1 MKKILLIFVLLLP
14 NIALSNI
21 IVKCENI
28 QGYSYYPFSGLV
40 PKSENGWDSNG
51 FTGGFYRLTQDY
63 KGSLDVVF
71 LDDEGQPISTSE
83 NIQSSFTFV
92 FNDGKVAAF
101 SVDQNQVSIIVL
113 YMGSIVEKF
122 TFLKDTSRK
131 EELMVDKAK
140 IIPKILDYRSSC
152 SEINKLRLLKL
163 Y

>member
-1 MKKILLIFVLLLP
+1 MRKILLILLLLP
-14 NIALSNI
+14 NIALSKI

-28 QGYSYYPFSGLV
+28 QGYYYYPFSGLV
-40 PKSENGWDSNG
+40 PESENGWNSNG
-51 FTGGFYRLTQDY
+51 FIGRFYRLTQDY
-63 KGSLDVVF
+63 EGSLDVVF
-71 LDDEGQPISTSE
+71 LNEEGQPISTSE

-92 FNDGKVAAF
+92 FDDGKVAAL
-101 SVDQNQVSIIVL
+101 SIDQSQISIIVL

-122 TFLKDTSRK
+122 TFLKDSSGK

-140 IIPKILDYRSSC
+140 IIPEILDYRTSC